1 MERKSFLEKL
11 RVMTFR
17 LLLLFRFPHFYMEDE
32 DLLPPSLFSSLSLSG
47 SLLIASCSAAADC
60 TATAPA
66 AASAPLNNMTQKE
79 KGEFPVRS
87 ILIGS

>member
-1 MERKSFLEKL
+1 MKRKSFLEKL

-17 LLLLFRFPHFYMEDE
+17 LLLLFRIPHFYMEDDD

-79 KGEFPVRS
+79 RRENFPSDRY
-87 ILIGS
+87 

>member
-17 LLLLFRFPHFYMEDE
+17 LLLFRFPHFYMEDE

-79 KGEFPVRS
+79 RRENFPSDRY
-87 ILIGS
+87 